1 MRTLSKSKVLAF
13 RQCPKRLWLEIHKP
27 ELRDDSA
34 ATKAS
39 FVVGHQ
45 VGEIAQNLYDPKGT
59 GVLIDPKTEGYPAAI
74 ARTQALLATDQTIF
88 EATFSADGG
97 FAMADI
103 LLPAKHAGKRVW
115 RMVEVK
121 SSTKVKDYYKDD
133 AAIQSQVARAA
144 GVPLQSIALAHIDSK
159 WVYPGGKDYQG
170 LLREQDLSEAAFNRA
185 EEVKEWI
192 AEAQKIAARR
202 SEPLVTTGGQCTEP
216 YACGFFAYCR
226 SHEPQPEHPAIW
238 LPNRKKKSLKA
249 LVHGNYAIEMTDV
262 SDHLLNETQK
272 RVKEHT
278 VSGEI
283 FFDAGGA
290 AADLAQHKL
299 PAYFLD
305 FETIMFA
312 VPIWKGTRP
321 YQQIV
326 FQFSVHHLSKKGEL
340 TDQAFLDLSGED
352 PSKKLAEALLAAC
365 GGRGPVFVYNA
376 GFEKTRIKELAARFP
391 GLKVAL
397 LAINDRIVDLCPIA
411 EQHYYHPSQR
421 GSWSIK
427 KVLPAAIPELRYD
440 DLDGVKDGGMAMTA
454 YMEAVAPGTTAARKA
469 QIDKQ
474 LRAYCGLDTLA
485 MVRLWQMFAG
495 RADLRL

>member
-1 MRTLSKSKVLAF
+1 MPT
-13 RQCPKRLWLEIHKP
+13 
-27 ELRDDSA
+27 
-34 ATKAS
+34 
-39 FVVGHQ
+39 
-45 VGEIAQNLYDPKGT
+45 
-59 GVLIDPKTEGYPAAI
+59 
-74 ARTQALLATDQTIF
+74 
-88 EATFSADGG
+88 
-97 FAMADI
+97 
-103 LLPAKHAGKRVW
+103 
-115 RMVEVK
+115 
-121 SSTKVKDYYKDD
+121 ST
-133 AAIQSQVARAA
+133 AN
-144 GVPLQSIALAHIDSK
+144 G
-159 WVYPGGKDYQG
+159 VYPGNEDYHG
-170 LLREQDLSEAAFNRA
+170 LLREHDLSKAAFDRA

-202 SEPLVTTGGQCTEP
+202 IEPPIKTGGQCATP
-216 YACGFFAYCR
+216 YACGFLAYCK
-226 SHEPQPEHPAIW
+226 SHEPQPEYPATW
-238 LPNRKKKSLKA
+238 LPYRSKKA
-249 LVHGNYAIEMTDV
+249 LKTLVDNNRAIDMRDV
-262 SDHLLNETQK
+262 PDTLLDDTQK

-278 VSGEI
+278 LSGEI

-352 PSKKLAEALLAAC
+352 PSKKLAEALVAAC
-365 GGRGPVFVYNA
+365 GARGPVFVYNA

-469 QIDKQ
+469 RIDKQ

>member
-45 VGEIAQNLYDPKGT
+45 VGEIAQHLYDPKGT

-103 LLPAKHAGKRVW
+103 LLPAKRAGKRVW

-121 SSTKVKDYYKDD
+121 SSTKVKDYHQDD

-159 WVYPGGKDYQG
+159 WVYPGNEDYHG
-170 LLREQDLSEAAFNRA
+170 LLREHDLSKAAFDRA

-202 SEPLVTTGGQCTEP
+202 IEPPIKTGGQCATP
-216 YACGFFAYCR
+216 YACGFLAYCK
-226 SHEPQPEHPAIW
+226 SHEPQPEYPATW
-238 LPNRKKKSLKA
+238 LPYRSKKA
-249 LVHGNYAIEMTDV
+249 LKTLVDNNRAIDMRDV
-262 SDHLLNETQK
+262 PDTLLDDTQK

-278 VSGEI
+278 LSGEI

-352 PSKKLAEALLAAC
+352 PSKKLAEALVAAC
-365 GGRGPVFVYNA
+365 DARGPVFVYNA

-469 QIDKQ
+469 RIDKQ